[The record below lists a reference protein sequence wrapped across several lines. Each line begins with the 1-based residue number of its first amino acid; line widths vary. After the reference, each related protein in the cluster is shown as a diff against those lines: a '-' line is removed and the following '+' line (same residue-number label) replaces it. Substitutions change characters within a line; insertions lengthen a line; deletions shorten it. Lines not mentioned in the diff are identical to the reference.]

1 MRWHDIIT
9 TMREKGAA
17 IWLRLSD
24 WWSEFSDNLQHRHR
38 LSVLDTHT
46 LKERFAMELT
56 GTNIIV
62 ALGTAIIVIFIFAI
76 LVLAYTPMREIIPG
90 YVSPEVVE
98 QSYRNTYAID
108 SLERIIYSQNRQLDD
123 IKSIVSGKT
132 LDASDPST
140 MPQDTAAIPYRHS
153 KADSL
158 LRLEI
163 DKTKSDLKKTK
174 KKKK

>member
-1 MRWHDIIT
+1 MSWHDIIT
-9 TMREKGAA
+9 TIREKGAA

-62 ALGTAIIVIFIFAI
+62 ALGTSVIVIFIVAV

-90 YVSPEVVE
+90 YVSPEIVE
-98 QSYRNTYAID
+98 QSLQNSYAID
-108 SLERIIYSQNRQLDD
+108 SMERVIYYQNRQIND
-123 IKSIVSGKT
+123 IKIIISGKS
-132 LDASDPST
+132 LAAPDPSEL
-140 MPQDTAAIPYRHS
+140 PHDTAAIPYRHS

-163 DKTKSDLKKTK
+163 DKTKTDLKKSK